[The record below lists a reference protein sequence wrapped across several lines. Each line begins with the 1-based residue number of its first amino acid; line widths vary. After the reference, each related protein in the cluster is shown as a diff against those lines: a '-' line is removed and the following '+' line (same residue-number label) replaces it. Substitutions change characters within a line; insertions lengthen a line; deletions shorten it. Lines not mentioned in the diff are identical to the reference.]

1 VSQFSADESN
11 IAHGISVVIPSFNRP
26 KRTRA
31 AVQSVCNQTA
41 PPNEIIVVDDGSEPP
56 LHQDD
61 LGPVNAAVRIIRHE
75 RNRGAAAARQT
86 GVDAAQGDYVA
97 FLDSDDIWLPEK
109 LEKQTPFLPSLDQP
123 LVAVAC
129 GWWAVNGN
137 SNRDRRERIPIPSAD
152 PRDFAS
158 GCWFAPGSTTILPR
172 SAFDIVGPFDP
183 KLKRLEDLDWFLRFA
198 LAGGRLEVA
207 PIVGAQ
213 IAIGQRATI
222 EAVDASWI
230 HLSEGIGRRLDP
242 SCARRLKAYLLLERA
257 VARRKAGQFPAMTY
271 FLFRSS
277 LAVPRFSLHLRRW
290 WA

>member
-1 VSQFSADESN
+1 MSQFSTDASN

-26 KRTRA
+26 AETRA
-31 AVQSVCNQTA
+31 AVQSVCCQTT
-41 PPNEIIVVDDGSEPP
+41 PPGEIIIVDDGSQAP
-56 LHQDD
+56 LRQDE
-61 LGPVNAAVRIIRHE
+61 LGPVSAAVRIIRHK
-75 RNRGAAAARQT
+75 RNLGAAAARQT
-86 GVDAAQGDYVA
+86 GIDAAQGDYVA

-129 GWWAVNGN
+129 GWWAVYGN
-137 SNRDRRERIPIPSAD
+137 SNRDRRERIPISSAD

-172 SAFDIVGPFDP
+172 RAFEIVGPFDP

-207 PIVGAQ
+207 SIVGAQ
-213 IAIGQRATI
+213 IAIGQRPTI
-222 EAVDASWI
+222 KSVDASWR
-230 HLSEGIGRRLDP
+230 HFSEGIGRRLDP

-257 VARRKAGQFPAMTY
+257 AARRNAGNLPAMAT
-271 FLFRSS
+271 FLFRSI

-290 WA
+290 WV